1 MSKTSDGLNEG
12 IERLSE
18 KRVKPKNNSKTNSAE
33 PYFYIALILK
43 GTEKQYLSLLKH
55 VNNSNGAQIVYQCK
69 SLTYLRVTR
78 DDQVKLQVNNADRVE
93 LEVDEG

>member
-1 MSKTSDGLNEG
+1 MNEG

-18 KRVKPKNNSKTNSAE
+18 KQKKPKNNLKSNSSE
-33 PYFYIALILK
+33 PYFYIALVLK

-55 VNNSNGAQIVYQCK
+55 VNNTNGAQIVYQCK

-78 DDQVKLQVNNADRVE
+78 DDQAKLRVGVDDPVKL
-93 LEVDEG
+93 EVHEG

>member
-1 MSKTSDGLNEG
+1 MNEG
-12 IERLSE
+12 IERLNE
-18 KRVKPKNNSKTNSAE
+18 KRVKPKNKSKTNSAE

-43 GTEKQYLSLLKH
+43 GTEEQYLSLLKH

-78 DDQVKLQVNNADRVE
+78 DDQVKLQADTADRVE
-93 LEVDEG
+93 LEATRG